1 MVKTLL
7 EELSKRNLTLSSAES
22 LTGGLFASTLVDQS
36 GISKVFKGGIVTYW
50 SEIKNQVLHVDEE
63 IISKFGVVSKECA
76 YAMAENCREMFST
89 SISVSFT
96 GNAGPETLDG
106 KPVGEVFIA
115 VNYLGDIKVYEC
127 HFLGSRLEIRKASV
141 DFGIKKI
148 IDLFEEK

>member
-50 SEIKNQVLHVDEE
+50 SEIKNQVLHVDEK
-63 IISKFGVVSKECA
+63 IIAKFGVVSKECA
-76 YAMAENCREMFST
+76 YAMAKNCREMFST

-96 GNAGPETLDG
+96 GNAGPETLEC

-127 HFLGSRLEIRKASV
+127 HFSGSRSEIRKASV

-148 IDLFEEK
+148 IDLFKEN

>member
-1 MVKTLL
+1 MVETLL

-50 SEIKNQVLHVDEE
+50 SEIKNQVLHVDEK
-63 IISKFGVVSKECA
+63 IIAKFGVVSKECA
-76 YAMAENCREMFST
+76 YAMAENCRAMFST
-89 SISVSFT
+89 SISISFT
-96 GNAGPETLDG
+96 GNAGPETLEG

-127 HFLGSRLEIRKASV
+127 HFLGCRLEIRKASV

-148 IDLFEEK
+148 IDLFKEN

>member
-22 LTGGLFASTLVDQS
+22 LTGGLFAATLVDQS
-36 GISKVFKGGIVTYW
+36 GISKVFKGGIITYW
-50 SEIKNQVLHVDEE
+50 SEIKNQVLHVDEK

-76 YAMAENCREMFST
+76 YAMAKNCRDMFST
-89 SISVSFT
+89 SISISFT
-96 GNAGPETLDG
+96 GNAGPEILEN

-115 VNYLGDIKVYEC
+115 INYLGEINVYEC
-127 HFLGSRLEIRKASV
+127 HFSGSRSEIRKASV

-148 IDLFEEK
+148 IDLFKEN